1 MAKLS
6 LEDFDKHI
14 ENLRAQLLFLNETLD
29 ATDHNAPDWLSADLL
44 SLRNKSGRLQ
54 DDMKRFRDQ
63 LEDEGLAEKK
73 KVKTSNKRLSIEGAK
88 RPAETPVAQTP
99 TPSAHAISPLVDQ
112 SPTPRAKRT
121 KIEDTYVVQHVDV
134 TEEVNRRLQENRLRR
149 LMQTPST
156 AQKRKFDSYEEE
168 PRSEGPAGTDE
179 EGSRGGYS
187 ASEQERTPTKRLRSS
202 GTFEGLGKRKEDEP
216 AREQDPRFEDRVDVK
231 RRKFHR

>member
-1 MAKLS
+1 MPNLS

-54 DDMKRFRDQ
+54 DDMKRFKDQ
-63 LEDEGLAEKK
+63 LEVEGLAEK

-88 RPAETPVAQTP
+88 RPAETPIAQTP
-99 TPSAHAISPLVDQ
+99 ASSAQAISPLVDQ

-121 KIEDTYVVQHVDV
+121 KIDNTYVVQHVDV
-134 TEEVNRRLQENRLRR
+134 TDEVNRRLQENRLRR
-149 LMQTPST
+149 LMQTQST

-187 ASEQERTPTKRLRSS
+187 ASEHERTPTKRLRSS
-202 GTFEGLGKRKEDEP
+202 GTFEGLGKRKDNEP
-216 AREQDPRFEDRVDVK
+216 VMGHDQRFEDRVDVK
-231 RRKFHR
+231 RRKFQR